1 MAAYLEGMAKAE
13 GAASKVRVFDYTD
26 YRKYL
31 MDYYR
36 DRKSGSAFF
45 SYRFFARKAGINS
58 VGLYKDV
65 VEGRQSLGRGLM
77 VKFSQALELSERES
91 EYFANMVLFNEAAST
106 EERRLYFR
114 KLMASYDSKAR
125 KVDGAQYEFYS
136 KWYYSAVRA
145 LLSYFPFTGDFG
157 ELARRLNPPIRPAQ
171 AKKSIHVLEKLG
183 MIACDPEGCY
193 RPVDAV
199 ITSGPGLVERNV
211 QTLNV
216 INFQKAMLAMAAKSY
231 DAAPLRDLDM
241 STLTLSFSKETFQ
254 AVKKEIAALR
264 AKIAGMA
271 EKDAKPDRVYQISYN
286 LFPLTRLPD
295 AS

>member
-1 MAAYLEGMAKAE
+1 MAKAM
-13 GAASKVRVFDYTD
+13 GGPAPKVRVFDYTD

-36 DRKSGSAFF
+36 ERKSGSKAF

-77 VKFSQALELSERES
+77 LKFSQALELNEREA

-106 EERRLYFR
+106 EERKLYFR
-114 KLMASYDSKAR
+114 KMMASYDSKAR
-125 KVDGAQYEFYS
+125 KVDGAHFEFYS
-136 KWYYSAVRA
+136 KWYYSGVRA
-145 LLSYFPFTGDFG
+145 LLSYFPFAGDYAA
-157 ELARRLNPPIRPAQ
+157 LARCLQPPIRPDQ
-171 AKKSIHVLEKLG
+171 ARKSIKVLEKLG
-183 MIACDPEGCY
+183 FIARDSEGRY

-199 ITSGPGLVERNV
+199 ITSGPALAERNV

-216 INFQKAMLAMAAKSY
+216 INFQKAMLLMAAKSY
-231 DAAPLRDLDM
+231 EGSSLKDLDM
-241 STLTLSFSKETFQ
+241 STLTLSFSRETFQ

-264 AKIAGMA
+264 AKIAGLA
-271 EKDAKPDRVYQISYN
+271 EKDPRPDRVYQMSYN

>member
-1 MAAYLEGMAKAE
+1 MAKSG
-13 GAASKVRVFDYTD
+13 GAIAKVRVFDYTD

-36 DRKSGSAFF
+36 ERKSGSASF

-77 VKFSQALELSERES
+77 LKFSQALELTERES
-91 EYFANMVLFNEAAST
+91 EYFVNMVLFNEAAST

-114 KLMASYDSKAR
+114 KMMASYDSKAR
-125 KVDGAQYEFYS
+125 KVDGTQFEFYS

-145 LLSYFPFTGDFG
+145 ALSYFPCDGDYAA
-157 ELARRLNPPIRPAQ
+157 LARALHPPIRPAQ
-171 AKKSIHVLEKLG
+171 AKKSLKVLEKLG
-183 MIACDPEGCY
+183 MIARDAEGRY

-211 QTLNV
+211 QALNV

-231 DAAPLRDLDM
+231 DASALKDLDM
-241 STLTLSFSKETFQ
+241 STLTLSFSRETFQ

-271 EKDAKPDRVYQISYN
+271 EKDAKPDRVYQMSYN